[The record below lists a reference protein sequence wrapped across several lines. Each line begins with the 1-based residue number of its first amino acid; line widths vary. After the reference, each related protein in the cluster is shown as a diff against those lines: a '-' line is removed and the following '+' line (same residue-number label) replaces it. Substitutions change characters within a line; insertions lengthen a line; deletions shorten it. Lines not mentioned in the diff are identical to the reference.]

1 MLYNVCFT
9 KKNIK
14 KGSTFPLQDTCYFV
28 LKRDIRIS
36 HILPG
41 RNGSSGYGSFRNCRI
56 IRNVEAGNL

>member
-14 KGSTFPLQDTCYFV
+14 KGSTFPLQDTCYIL

-41 RNGSSGYGSFRNCRI
+41 RNGLDTDPPEI
-56 IRNVEAGNL
+56 AE